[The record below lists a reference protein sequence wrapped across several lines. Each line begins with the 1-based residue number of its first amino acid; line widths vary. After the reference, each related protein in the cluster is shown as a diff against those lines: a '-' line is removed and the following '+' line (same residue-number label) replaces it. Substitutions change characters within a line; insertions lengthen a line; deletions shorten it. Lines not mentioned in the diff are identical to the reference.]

1 MRPFFCYSLEQ
12 KSDLNPKIIA
22 ANPHIFALNPKVFVI
37 YPRVDTPT
45 HKPIHPHLLQSL
57 DMYITYSL
65 SELET
70 LTKVRRW
77 EYG

>member
-1 MRPFFCYSLEQ
+1 LEQ
-12 KSDLNPKIIA
+12 KSYLNPQIIA
-22 ANPHIFALNPKVFVI
+22 ANPHIFALNPKVLVFNPKVFVI

-45 HKPIHPHLLQSL
+45 HKPIHPNLLQSL